1 MSKVITTT
9 ERLIIR
15 EFNLT
20 DTQAVFDFNSLEA
33 VNRYTG
39 DRCCTSL
46 QDSENII
53 RNVWLHEYEKFGFG
67 RWAVELKET
76 GQVIGFC
83 GFKNDSR
90 IKLVDIGYRFLPE
103 HWGKGIATEAMQ
115 GCMEYAKTHMSLSY
129 IVAEAVSTNQ
139 ASINVMLKL
148 GFAFNKQYDDEG
160 FTLSRYD
167 ITINC

>member
-1 MSKVITTT
+1 VSKIITTT

-20 DTQAVFDFNSLEA
+20 DIQAVFEFNSLAE
-33 VNRYTG
+33 VNLYTG
-39 DRCCTSL
+39 DKCCTSL

-53 RNVWLHEYEKFGFG
+53 RDVWLHEYEKFGFG

-90 IKLVDIGYRFLPE
+90 IQLVDIGYRFLPQY
-103 HWGKGIATEAMQ
+103 WGMGIATESMQ
-115 GCMEYAKTHMSLSY
+115 ACMAYAKTHMSLSY
-129 IVAEAVSTNQ
+129 IVAEAVSSNE
-139 ASINVMLKL
+139 ASMNVMRKL
-148 GFAFNKQYDDEG
+148 GFKFNKQYEDEG
-160 FTLSRYD
+160 YSLCRYD
-167 ITINC
+167 ITI